1 MLLLINKHLQGLLLM
16 HSSRG
21 LCEGF
26 ALKLVEEDAV
36 VQLDVIDL
44 IARVTA
50 VHLLPWLLCPLTLP
64 ETQVVIW

>member
-1 MLLLINKHLQGLLLM
+1 M

-44 IARVTA
+44 VSRVTA
-50 VHLLPWLLCPLTLP
+50 VHLLP
-64 ETQVVIW
+64 